1 MRDCK
6 EQTQMKHTFTREQI
20 KRIIFEELE
29 KSKVDD
35 AAEEI
40 VDELEG
46 MLSEAENDSALKR
59 IYDKIFKK
67 AEEENLDA
75 DELAIRVYKRGKQ
88 RSQFKNIL
96 GGMTLAAFLGG
107 AQAYRDV
114 QSQMGAQADVAAQ
127 TTQQALQN
135 IESQKS
141 TDALKEVGD
150 KLELSVL
157 YSWTLD
163 SGKSDE
169 ASGKF
174 ITGAQQNFP
183 LFLDYDAGRV
193 EIFSPEYGVVMKLK
207 DDIQKQIDQGVTNKK
222 DLKPMI
228 SDVKAPDMSQQEYAQ
243 VYKQL
248 YDIPDFE
255 PAKVDKEDI
264 GGNID
269 KVKKKSQGGIKFLK
283 AGKGQAYAYETF
295 QLSDFVNAELP
306 NNPGMSASQFY
317 MKLFNEVTGQNI

>member
-1 MRDCK
+1 
-6 EQTQMKHTFTREQI
+6 MKHGFTREQI
-20 KRIIFEELE
+20 KRIILEELE
-29 KSKVDD
+29 KSKIDD

-46 MLSEAENDSALKR
+46 LLSEAEGDSFFKKVFDR
-59 IYDKIFKK
+59 IFKK
-67 AEEENLDA
+67 SQEENLDP
-75 DELAIRVYKRGKQ
+75 DELAVQTYKKMKSDAR
-88 RSQFKNIL
+88 FKKIL
-96 GGMTLAAFLGG
+96 AGVALASFLGG
-107 AQAYRDV
+107 ATAYIDV
-114 QSQMGAQADVAAQ
+114 QSDMGAQADTAAQ

-141 TDALKEVGD
+141 TDAIEELGG
-150 KLELSVL
+150 KLERSVL

-163 SGKSDE
+163 SGKGDE

-174 ITGAQQNFP
+174 ITGTQSNFP

-193 EIFSPEYGVVMKLK
+193 EIFSPEYGVVVKLK

-243 VYKQL
+243 IYKQL
-248 YDIPDFE
+248 YDIPNFDPE
-255 PAKVDKEDI
+255 GGVDKEDI
-264 GGNID
+264 GGTID

-283 AGKGQAYAYETF
+283 ARKGQAYAYETY

-306 NNPGMSASQFY
+306 NNPGLSPSQFY
-317 MKLFNEVTGQNI
+317 MKLFNEVTGQDIQP

>member
-1 MRDCK
+1 
-6 EQTQMKHTFTREQI
+6 MKHNFTREQI
-20 KRIIFEELE
+20 KRIILEELE

-59 IYDKIFKK
+59 IYNKIFKK

-88 RSQFKNIL
+88 KSQFKKIL
-96 GGMTLAAFLGG
+96 GGMALAAFLAG
-107 AQAYRDV
+107 AQAYIDV
-114 QSQMGAQADVAAQ
+114 QSQMGAQADTAAQ

-141 TDALKEVGD
+141 TDALKEVRK
-150 KLELSVL
+150 KLEISAL
-157 YSWTLD
+157 YVWSLD
-163 SGKSDE
+163 PAKGDE
-169 ASGKF
+169 AAGKF

-183 LFLDYDAGRV
+183 LFLDYNAGRV

-207 DDIQKQIDQGVTNKK
+207 NDIQKQIDQGVTNKK

-228 SDVKAPDMSQQEYAQ
+228 SDVRAPDISQQEYAQ
-243 VYKQL
+243 IYKQL

-255 PAKVDKEDI
+255 PTKVDKEDI

-269 KVKKKSQGGIKFLK
+269 KVRKKSQGGIKFLK
-283 AGKGQAYAYETF
+283 AGKGQAYAYETY

-306 NNPGMSASQFY
+306 NNPGLSPSQFY

>member
-1 MRDCK
+1 
-6 EQTQMKHTFTREQI
+6 MKHTFTREQV
-20 KRIIFEELE
+20 KRIILEELE

-46 MLSEAENDSALKR
+46 ILSEAEDDSALKR
-59 IYDKIFKK
+59 IYNKIFKK

-88 RSQFKNIL
+88 RSQFKKIL
-96 GGMTLAAFLGG
+96 GGMALAAFLAG
-107 AQAYRDV
+107 AQAYVDV
-114 QSQMGAQADVAAQ
+114 QSQMGAQADAAAQ

-141 TDALKEVGD
+141 TDALEEVKD
-150 KLELSVL
+150 KLSTSVL
-157 YSWTLD
+157 YVWSLD
-163 SGKSDE
+163 PAKGDQ

-174 ITGAQQNFP
+174 ITGTQQNFP
-183 LFLDYDAGRV
+183 IFLDYNAGRV
-193 EIFSPEYGVVMKLK
+193 EIFSPEYGVVLKLK
-207 DDIQKQIDQGVTNKK
+207 NDIQKQIEQGVVNKK

-228 SDVKAPDMSQQEYAQ
+228 SDVRDPDISKEEYAKM
-243 VYKQL
+243 YKQL

-255 PAKVDKEDI
+255 PDKVDKEDI

-269 KVKKKSQGGIKFLK
+269 KVSAKSKGGIKFMK
-283 AGKGQAYAYETF
+283 GGRGQAYAYENY

-306 NNPGMSASQFY
+306 NNPGMSPSQFY

>member
-1 MRDCK
+1 
-6 EQTQMKHTFTREQI
+6 MKHTFTREQV
-20 KRIIFEELE
+20 KRIILEELE

-35 AAEEI
+35 AAEQI
-40 VDELEG
+40 VDELES
-46 MLSEAENDSALKR
+46 MLSEAEGDSALKR

-67 AEEENLDA
+67 AEEENIDA

-88 RSQFKNIL
+88 KRFFRKIVA
-96 GGMTLAAFLGG
+96 GITLASFLGG
-107 AQAYRDV
+107 VQARIDMY
-114 QSQMGAQADVAAQ
+114 SQMGAQADVAAQ
-127 TTQQALQN
+127 TTQQALQS

-141 TDALKEVGD
+141 TDAIEELGG
-150 KLELSVL
+150 KLERSVL
-157 YSWTLD
+157 YAWTLD
-163 SGKSDE
+163 PGKGDE

-174 ITGAQQNFP
+174 ITGMQSNFP

-207 DDIQKQIDQGVTNKK
+207 NDIQKQIDQGVTNKK

-228 SDVKAPDMSQQEYAQ
+228 SDVRAPDISQQEYAQ
-243 VYKQL
+243 MYKQL

-255 PAKVDKEDI
+255 PTKVDKEDI

-269 KVKKKSQGGIKFLK
+269 KVRKKSQGGIKFLK
-283 AGKGQAYAYETF
+283 ARKGQAYAYETY

-306 NNPGMSASQFY
+306 NNPGLSPSQFY

>member
-1 MRDCK
+1 
-6 EQTQMKHTFTREQI
+6 MKHGFSREQV
-20 KRIIFEELE
+20 KRIILEELE
-29 KSKVDD
+29 KSKIDD

-46 MLSEAENDSALKR
+46 MLSEAEDDSALKR

-67 AEEENLDA
+67 AEEESLDP

-88 RSQFKNIL
+88 KAQFKKIL
-96 GGMTLAAFLGG
+96 GGMALTAFLGG
-107 AQAYRDV
+107 AQAYMDV
-114 QSQMGAQADVAAQ
+114 QSQMGAQADTAEK

-141 TDALKEVGD
+141 TDALKEVGE

-157 YSWTLD
+157 YAWTLD
-163 SGKSDE
+163 PGQDDE

-174 ITGAQQNFP
+174 ITGMQSNFP

-243 VYKQL
+243 IYKQL
-248 YDIPDFE
+248 YDIPDFD
-255 PAKVDKEDI
+255 PAGGVDKEDI

-283 AGKGQAYAYETF
+283 AGRGQAYAYETY

-306 NNPGMSASQFY
+306 NNPGLSPSQFY
-317 MKLFNEVTGQNI
+317 MKLFNEVTGQNIQP

>member
-1 MRDCK
+1 
-6 EQTQMKHTFTREQI
+6 MKHTFTREQV
-20 KRIIFEELE
+20 KRIILEELE

-46 MLSEAENDSALKR
+46 MLSEAEDDSALKR

-75 DELAIRVYKRGKQ
+75 DELAIRVYNRGKQ
-88 RSQFKNIL
+88 KSQFKKIL
-96 GGMTLAAFLGG
+96 GGMALAAFLGG
-107 AQAYRDV
+107 AQAYTDV
-114 QSQMGAQADVAAQ
+114 QSQMGAQADTAAQ

-141 TDALKEVGD
+141 TDAVNELGG
-150 KLELSVL
+150 KLERSVL
-157 YSWTLD
+157 YAWSLD
-163 SGKSDE
+163 SEKDDE

-174 ITGAQQNFP
+174 ITGTQQNFP
-183 LFLDYDAGRV
+183 LFQDYNAGTV
-193 EIFSPEYGVVMKLK
+193 EIFSPEYGVVLKLK
-207 DDIQKQIDQGVTNKK
+207 NDIQKQIDQGVTNKK

-243 VYKQL
+243 IYKQL
-248 YDIPDFE
+248 YNIPDFT
-255 PAKVDKEDI
+255 PDKVEKEDI
-264 GGNID
+264 AGNID
-269 KVKKKSQGGIKFLK
+269 KVSKKSKGGIKFLK
-283 AGKGQAYAYETF
+283 AGRGKAYAYETY

-306 NNPGMSASQFY
+306 NNPGMSPSQFY

>member
-1 MRDCK
+1 
-6 EQTQMKHTFTREQI
+6 MKHTFTREQV
-20 KRIIFEELE
+20 KRIILEELE
-29 KSKVDD
+29 KSKIDD

-40 VDELEG
+40 VDDLEG
-46 MLSEAENDSALKR
+46 MLSEAEDDSALKR

-67 AEEENLDA
+67 AKEENLDA

-88 RSQFKNIL
+88 KSQFKKIL
-96 GGMTLAAFLGG
+96 GGMALAAFLGG
-107 AQAYRDV
+107 VQAYTDV
-114 QSQMGAQADVAAQ
+114 QSQMGAQADTAAQ
-127 TTQQALQN
+127 TTQQALKN

-141 TDALKEVGD
+141 TDAVNELGG
-150 KLELSVL
+150 KLERSVL

-163 SGKSDE
+163 SGKGDE

-174 ITGAQQNFP
+174 ITGTQQNFP
-183 LFLDYDAGRV
+183 LFQDYNAGRV

-228 SDVKAPDMSQQEYAQ
+228 SDVKAPDISQQEYAQ
-243 VYKQL
+243 MYKQL
-248 YDIPDFE
+248 YSIPDFN
-255 PAKVDKEDI
+255 PDKVEKEDI
-264 GGNID
+264 DGNID
-269 KVKKKSQGGIKFLK
+269 KVRTKSQGGIKFLK
-283 AGKGQAYAYETF
+283 AGKGQAYAYETY

-306 NNPGMSASQFY
+306 NNPGLSPSQFY

>member
-1 MRDCK
+1 
-6 EQTQMKHTFTREQI
+6 MKHKFTREQI
-20 KRIIFEELE
+20 KRIILEELE
-29 KSKVDD
+29 KSKIDD

-46 MLSEAENDSALKR
+46 LLSEAEGDSFFKKV
-59 IYDKIFKK
+59 YDRIFKK
-67 AEEENLDA
+67 SQEENLDP
-75 DELAIRVYKRGKQ
+75 DELAVQTYKKMKSDAR
-88 RSQFKNIL
+88 FKKIL
-96 GGMTLAAFLGG
+96 AGVALASFLGG
-107 AQAYRDV
+107 VGAYVDV
-114 QSQMGAQADVAAQ
+114 QSDMGAQADAAAQ
-127 TTQQALQN
+127 TTRQALQN

-141 TDALKEVGD
+141 TDALKEVGE

-157 YSWTLD
+157 YAWTLD
-163 SGKSDE
+163 SAQDDE

-174 ITGAQQNFP
+174 ITGMQSNFP

-193 EIFSPEYGVVMKLK
+193 EIFSAEYGVVMKLK

-306 NNPGMSASQFY
+306 NNPGMSPSQFY
-317 MKLFNEVTGQNI
+317 MKLFNEVTGQNIQP

>member
-1 MRDCK
+1 
-6 EQTQMKHTFTREQI
+6 MKHKFTREQI
-20 KRIIFEELE
+20 KRIILEELE
-29 KSKVDD
+29 KSKIDD

-46 MLSEAENDSALKR
+46 LLSEAEGDSFFKKV
-59 IYDKIFKK
+59 YDRIFKK
-67 AEEENLDA
+67 SQEENLDP
-75 DELAIRVYKRGKQ
+75 DELAVQTYKKMKSDAR
-88 RSQFKNIL
+88 FKKIL
-96 GGMTLAAFLGG
+96 AGVALASFLGG
-107 AQAYRDV
+107 VGAYVDV
-114 QSQMGAQADVAAQ
+114 QSDMGAQAATAAQ

-141 TDALKEVGD
+141 TDAIKELGS
-150 KLELSVL
+150 KLERSVL
-157 YSWTLD
+157 YAWTLD
-163 SGKSDE
+163 SGKDDE

-174 ITGAQQNFP
+174 ITGMQENFP

-228 SDVKAPDMSQQEYAQ
+228 SDVRAPDISQQEYAQ
-243 VYKQL
+243 MYKQL
-248 YDIPDFE
+248 YDVPDFN
-255 PAKVDKEDI
+255 PDKVEKEDI

-269 KVKKKSQGGIKFLK
+269 KVRAKSQGGIKFLK
-283 AGKGQAYAYETF
+283 ARKGQAYAYETY

-306 NNPGMSASQFY
+306 NNPGLSPSQFY
-317 MKLFNEVTGQNI
+317 MKLFNEVTGQNIQP

>member
-1 MRDCK
+1 
-6 EQTQMKHTFTREQI
+6 MKHKFTREQI
-20 KRIIFEELE
+20 KRIILEELE
-29 KSKVDD
+29 KSKIDD

-46 MLSEAENDSALKR
+46 MLSEAEDDSALKR
-59 IYDKIFKK
+59 IYDKIFNK
-67 AEEENLDA
+67 AEEESLDP
-75 DELAIRVYKRGKQ
+75 DELAIRVYKKGKQ
-88 RSQFKNIL
+88 KSQFRKIL
-96 GGMTLAAFLGG
+96 GGMALAAFLAG
-107 AQAYRDV
+107 AQAYVDV
-114 QSQMGAQADVAAQ
+114 QSQMGAQADTAAQ

-141 TDALKEVGD
+141 TDAIKELGS
-150 KLELSVL
+150 KLERSVL
-157 YSWTLD
+157 YAWTLD
-163 SGKSDE
+163 SGKDDE

-174 ITGAQQNFP
+174 ITGMQENFP

-207 DDIQKQIDQGVTNKK
+207 DDIQNQIDQGVTNKK

-243 VYKQL
+243 MYKQL
-248 YDIPDFE
+248 YDIPDYN
-255 PAKVDKEDI
+255 PDKVEKEDI

-269 KVKKKSQGGIKFLK
+269 KVRAKSQGGIKFLK
-283 AGKGQAYAYETF
+283 ARKGQAYAYETY

-306 NNPGMSASQFY
+306 NNPGLSPSQFY
-317 MKLFNEVTGQNI
+317 MKLFNEVTGQNIQP

>member
-1 MRDCK
+1 
-6 EQTQMKHTFTREQI
+6 MKHTFTREQV
-20 KRIIFEELE
+20 KRIILEELE

-46 MLSEAENDSALKR
+46 ILSEAEDDSALKR

-88 RSQFKNIL
+88 KTQFKKIL
-96 GGMTLAAFLGG
+96 GGMALAAFLGG
-107 AQAYRDV
+107 AQAYMDV
-114 QSQMGAQADVAAQ
+114 QSQMGAQADTAAQ
-127 TTQQALQN
+127 TTQQALKN

-141 TDALKEVGD
+141 TDAVNELGG
-150 KLELSVL
+150 KLERSVL

-163 SGKSDE
+163 SGKGAE

-174 ITGAQQNFP
+174 ITGTQQNFP
-183 LFLDYDAGRV
+183 LFQDYDFGRV

-243 VYKQL
+243 MYKQL
-248 YDIPDFE
+248 YDIPDFD
-255 PAKVDKEDI
+255 PANVDKEDI
-264 GGNID
+264 GGNIA

-283 AGKGQAYAYETF
+283 AGKGQAYAYETY

-306 NNPGMSASQFY
+306 NNPGLSPSQFY
-317 MKLFNEVTGQNI
+317 MKLFNEVTGQNIQP

>member
-1 MRDCK
+1 
-6 EQTQMKHTFTREQI
+6 MKHKFTREQI
-20 KRIIFEELE
+20 KRIILEELE
-29 KSKVDD
+29 KSKIDD

-46 MLSEAENDSALKR
+46 LLSEAEGDSFFKKV
-59 IYDKIFKK
+59 YDRIFKK
-67 AEEENLDA
+67 SQEENLDP
-75 DELAIRVYKRGKQ
+75 DELAVQTYKKMK
-88 RSQFKNIL
+88 RSAQFKKL
-96 GGMTLAAFLGG
+96 LAGVALASFLGG
-107 AQAYRDV
+107 VGAYIDV
-114 QSQMGAQADVAAQ
+114 QSDMGAQADVAAQ

-141 TDALKEVGD
+141 TDAIKELGS
-150 KLELSVL
+150 KLERSVL
-157 YSWTLD
+157 YAWTLD
-163 SGKSDE
+163 SGKDDE

-174 ITGAQQNFP
+174 ITGMQENFP

-306 NNPGMSASQFY
+306 NNPGMSPSQFY
-317 MKLFNEVTGQNI
+317 MKLFNEVTGQNIQP